1 MAIIK
6 SKESL
11 PQCGDLP
18 CLPPAELERL
28 SHEFAKTRDPELRD
42 KLILC
47 HQRLVRSIAARF
59 IGSGESMDDIVQVGN
74 IGLIHAI
81 DRFSAERGNR
91 FSTFAT
97 PTILGEI
104 RRYFRDKATSIRVP
118 RRMVE
123 MQQNARKARQS
134 LNQELGRLPT
144 TAEMAERMAVTEE
157 SLLIALEASDAVR
170 LVSLDSALDNTGSA
184 EGSNLLELVGSRDR
198 SLADMEDYGDLR
210 AAMDLLP
217 AREYEVIRL
226 RFFEDISQAK
236 IAEQLNISQMHVS
249 RLQHRALRRLRESM
263 VQEQRLAER
272 SVSLRPSV

>member
-1 MAIIK
+1 
-6 SKESL
+6 
-11 PQCGDLP
+11 
-18 CLPPAELERL
+18 
-28 SHEFAKTRDPELRD
+28 
-42 KLILC
+42 
-47 HQRLVRSIAARF
+47 
-59 IGSGESMDDIVQVGN
+59 MDDIVQVGN

-170 LVSLDSALDNTGSA
+170 LVSLDSALDNAGGA